1 MKFEY
6 GPDYEHRESK
16 PKNYRMDFVVY
27 EVVPSTLG
35 LCRYEIRRTDIWR
48 DTGKPSLISSYCIK

>member
-1 MKFEY
+1 MKFEC
-6 GPDYEHRESK
+6 GPVYEHREPK

-27 EVVPSTLG
+27 EVVPPTLG

-48 DTGKPSLISSYCIK
+48 NTGKPSLISFYCIK